1 MRMKKLPVSLSIA
14 LTTKAINRTFKRRIN
29 GLSLDLPTESFRL
42 LMVIDYK
49 GEVTQQDLA
58 DFMNKDKSGIMRL
71 LDAMEEKELIL
82 RSTDEDDKRKNIIAI
97 TKKGKEFLKEVTLKE
112 KRMFKE
118 LGQGISASDMITFN
132 RVLIQIRENAMILP
146 QD

>member
-1 MRMKKLPVSLSIA
+1 MSLKKLPVSLSIA
-14 LTTKAINRTFKRRIN
+14 LTTKAINRTFKKRIN

-58 DFMNKDKSGIMRL
+58 DFMNKDKSAIMRL
-71 LDAMEEKELIL
+71 LDIMEEKELIA
-82 RSTDEDDKRKNIIAI
+82 RVSDEEDKRKNIITP

-118 LGQGISASDMITFN
+118 LGNGISAADMITFN
-132 RVLIQIRENAMILP
+132 RVLIQIRENAKNL
-146 QD
+146 Q